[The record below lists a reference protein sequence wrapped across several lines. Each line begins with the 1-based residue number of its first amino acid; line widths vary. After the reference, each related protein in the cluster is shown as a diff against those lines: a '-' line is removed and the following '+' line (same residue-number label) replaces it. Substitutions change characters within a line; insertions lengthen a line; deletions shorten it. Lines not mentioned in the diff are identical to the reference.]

1 MLILKST
8 LLFISL
14 CISGA
19 AFTDS
24 TPILSAKPEGDLGL
38 VIVASDSP
46 EFINEWFS
54 TPFSHGVTIKRL
66 KITKPNQLIVTAFLV
81 TGVSPDEVGN
91 YFFSVS
97 YYVLDPS
104 GKTLF
109 GERNYAKGSGVI
121 SKVPSIIMA
130 DPALDIILEN
140 SDPVGVYT
148 IVAQVEDLV
157 TGKKVDN
164 SYRIRFK
171 KNQL

>member
-1 MLILKST
+1 MLILRST
-8 LLFISL
+8 ILLILL

-19 AFTDS
+19 AYTGS
-24 TPILSAKPEGDLGL
+24 TPVLSAKPEGDLGL

-46 EFINEWFS
+46 EFINEWLS
-54 TPFSHGVTIKRL
+54 TPFSHGVTIEIL
-66 KITKPNQLIVTAFLV
+66 KTTKPDKLIITAFLV
-81 TGVSPDEVGN
+81 TGVSSDEEGN
-91 YFFSVS
+91 FSFNVS

-109 GERNYAKGSGVI
+109 GERNYAKRSGAA

-140 SDPVGVYT
+140 SDPAGVYT

-157 TGKKVDN
+157 SGKKADN
-164 SYRIRFK
+164 SYKIVFK
-171 KNQL
+171 KNEL